1 MLHGVPLTECLWHII
16 MLLAFSSYLRRG
28 MWNMVALHT
37 LTILG
42 AHLTP
47 HMYSSWR
54 HYYHEVTA
62 CISTF
67 YSVCCLQLHITYY
80 MYNLHIHVPVIVQA
94 NVIDVT
100 SI

>member
-1 MLHGVPLTECLWHII
+1 
-16 MLLAFSSYLRRG
+16 

-67 YSVCCLQLHITYY
+67 HSVCAVYNY
-80 MYNLHIHVPVIVQA
+80 MYNLHIPVIVQA